1 MQVETKKKK
10 DYYIYIKQNRLLF
23 KSLKRQK
30 GHYTMIKG
38 SIHQNDI
45 FLKYIYTPEM
55 GANKYIKQILTI

>member
-23 KSLKRQK
+23 KSLKRQN

-45 FLKYIYTPEM
+45 FLKYIYTHLKWEHT
-55 GANKYIKQILTI
+55 NILSKY